1 MPFRNPHPLYSVW
14 RSMINRCRCMTFKQ
28 WQDYGG
34 RGITICDRW
43 LVPKVG
49 FHNFVADMGDRPP
62 GHSLDRIDN
71 SKGYSPE
78 NCRWATKKEQQR
90 NQRVTRKVV
99 IEGKEYIAADLADIS
114 GQKTDVIVDRARRG
128 LSYAEVVDP
137 NKRVYMEGL
146 KIGHKYGRGASKY
159 KTR

>member
-14 RSMINRCRCMTFKQ
+14 RSMIGRCRTMTFKQ

-43 LVPKVG
+43 LLPKIG
-49 FHNFVADMGDRPP
+49 FHNFVADMGERPP

-71 SKGYSPE
+71 DKGYSPD

-90 NQRVTRKVV
+90 NQRVTRRVI

-114 GQKTDVIVDRARRG
+114 GHKTDVIVDRVRRG
-128 LSYAEVVDP
+128 LTYAEVIDP
-137 NKRVYMEGL
+137 KRRVYMEGL
-146 KIGHKYGRGASKY
+146 KIGHKYGRGASKH
-159 KTR
+159 KMR